1 MEKHRV
7 CPRNPAE
14 PGGRWNTAHFQRHG
28 RVTTRSWGPGLRGQ
42 AGRPPPPKMHLYS
55 PLPLRTARVLQALS
69 TRWHPGPYQSPSCPR
84 ACSVHGR
91 AEVQEP
97 GPPPISCV
105 PGREGRRHGGFLLVW
120 GLLISARSAEGQT
133 GFSLGSLPAGAVSR
147 EAALSPAGAC
157 LDESREEMPP
167 PGARPGS
174 APDAPRDAVWGWL

>member
-1 MEKHRV
+1 MSSRP
-7 CPRNPAE
+7 CPLA
-14 PGGRWNTAHFQRHG
+14 GI
-28 RVTTRSWGPGLRGQ
+28 Q
-42 AGRPPPPKMHLYS
+42 ALIS
-55 PLPLRTARVLQALS
+55 PLHAHGPAVSTAELRYKSLG
-69 TRWHPGPYQSPSCPR
+69 H
-84 ACSVHGR
+84 
-91 AEVQEP
+91 
-97 GPPPISCV
+97 PPISCV